1 MAVIGALNIDAWR
14 GTPQGE
20 QKPVDIVTRAGV
32 AGTGLVVGANQA
44 TPYTVETD
52 YYGTYAQVTSWR
64 DTALGYVGT
73 SQSITDTF
81 GTSWTDTAILG
92 VSFAIRRVKGL
103 PTGGSATHLITATW
117 QMASEV

>member
-1 MAVIGALNIDAWR
+1 MAVIGALNLDCWR
-14 GTPQGE
+14 GTVQGE
-20 QKPVDIVTRAGV
+20 QKPVDVVTRAGV

-44 TPYTVETD
+44 TPFTVETE

-73 SQSITDTF
+73 SQSVTDAH

-92 VSFAIRRVKGL
+92 MTFQIRRCKL
-103 PTGGSATHLITATW
+103 PTGGSHTHLISATW
-117 QMASEV
+117 QMLAEV